1 MSRQFGSVYADSYD
15 ALYQDKDYS
24 VECDLLEQLFKDYC
38 ATKVRTILDLGC
50 GTGNH
55 AIPFAARGYEVTGV
69 DRSSEMLDRAR
80 QKAGAEGSS
89 DNLRLQCADIRDLD
103 LHETFDAVLIMFA
116 VLGYQLSNKDVIST
130 LATARR
136 HLTRGGLLI
145 FDVWYGPAV
154 LSNRPS
160 QRIKVVNTDHG
171 RILRVSSGTL
181 DVTRHLCRVDYL
193 LWVMEENQV
202 VSNTEESHS
211 MRYFFPLELD
221 LFLESTGFASLR
233 LGAFPEFK
241 KDPDETTWNVI
252 QVARAV

>member
-1 MSRQFGSVYADSYD
+1 MSGQFGSVYADSYD

-24 VECDLLEQLFKDYC
+24 VECDLVEQQFNDYC
-38 ATKVRTILDLGC
+38 AAKVRTVLDLGC

-55 AIPFAARGYEVTGV
+55 AIPLAARGYEVTGV
-69 DRSSEMLDRAR
+69 DRSSEMLNRAH
-80 QKAGAEGSS
+80 QKAGARLSTG
-89 DNLRLQCADIRDLD
+89 NLRLQCADIRDLD

-116 VLGYQLSNKDVIST
+116 VLSYQLSNKDVIST
-130 LATARR
+130 LSTARR

-181 DVTRHLCRVDYL
+181 DVRRHLCRVDYL
-193 LWVMEENQV
+193 LWVLEGNRII
-202 VSNTEESHS
+202 SNTEESHS
-211 MRYFFPLELD
+211 MRYFFPLELE
-221 LFLESTGFASLR
+221 LFLESTGFTSAR

-241 KDPDETTWNVI
+241 QEPDETTWNVI
-252 QVARAV
+252 QVAKAI